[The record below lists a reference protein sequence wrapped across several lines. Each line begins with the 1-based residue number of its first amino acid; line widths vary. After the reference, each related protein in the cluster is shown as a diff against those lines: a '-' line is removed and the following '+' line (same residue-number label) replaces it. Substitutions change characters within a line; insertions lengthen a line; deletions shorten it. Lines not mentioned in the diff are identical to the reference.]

1 MRKAATNFIVDRFYG
16 GKVLKAV
23 AKASLS
29 NATIDRVREFM
40 SENSKFFD
48 KGEEQKLIYTEIHK
62 SYCSLMENI
71 LEEPLRASNVTIDKF
86 LTICANLRDES
97 DGNVQTFIDLVLT
110 VNDYQI
116 FADLMINPEKQEYY
130 FFILKSWARH
140 ADTSKDEE
148 EPAMKK

>member
-1 MRKAATNFIVDRFYG
+1 MHHLQWYPRGPFSRLRGT
-16 GKVLKAV
+16 L
-23 AKASLS
+23 LS
-29 NATIDRVREFM
+29 YP
-40 SENSKFFD
+40 S
-48 KGEEQKLIYTEIHK
+48 
-62 SYCSLMENI
+62 CI

>member
-29 NATIDRVREFM
+29 NSTIDRVREYM
-40 SENSKFFD
+40 AENSKFFD
-48 KGEEQKLIYTEIHK
+48 NGEEQKLIYTEIHQK
-62 SYCSLMENI
+62 YCSLMESI

-97 DGNVQTFIDLVLT
+97 DGNVQTFIDLVMT

-116 FADLMINPEKQEYY
+116 FADLMTNVEKREYY

-140 ADTSKDEE
+140 TDTSENE
-148 EPAMKK
+148 AEPSAKK